1 MDEYILKAETAVV
14 GKDTEV
20 QHGAVIEEDVKIGNN
35 CFIGY
40 YAIIERGSII
50 EDDVY
55 IGARVLFMT
64 TKKVAHR
71 RGYKAKVEGVRICRG
86 ARIISNAVLLPG
98 ITIGENA
105 LIGAGSVVT
114 KDVPA
119 REIHFGAPAQK
130 RGNIPESEFVISSK
144 TKEKGGET

>member
-1 MDEYILKAETAVV
+1 MEEYILRAETAVV
-14 GKDTEV
+14 GKNTEI
-20 QHGAVIEEDVKIGNN
+20 QHGAVIEENVKIGNN

-55 IGARVLFMT
+55 IGTRVLFMT
-64 TKKVAHR
+64 TKKIAYR
-71 RGYKAKVEGVRICRG
+71 RKYKAEVEGVRIRRG
-86 ARIISNAVLLPG
+86 ARIIANSILLPG
-98 ITIGENA
+98 ITVGEDA

-119 REIHFGAPAQK
+119 KEIWFGSPAQK

-144 TKEKGGET
+144 IKEK